1 MQADQLRMLARALR
15 RNPGT
20 DAIEDAAAAL
30 EAIAIEREDGR

>member
-1 MQADQLRMLARALR
+1 LRMLARALR